1 MDKDLISVIMPVYNA
16 ERYLPMSVPSILSQ
30 SYKYFELIIVD
41 DRSTDSSYNRVIN
54 YKNSDTRV
62 KLFRNRFHRGVG
74 YSFNYGIKKAKGQYI
89 ARMDADDVMR
99 RDRLKKQV
107 DFMKRNQDLV
117 CLGSW
122 MIEINEKNKT
132 IGKRRTPINHK
143 KIYEKMFYEMAI
155 QNPTLMINR
164 RVIPKHFSWCKTDGI
179 LDDLDLLFKLMQFGN
194 FGNIGDYLMLYRI
207 HKDNLS
213 LKNIKETFK
222 EALKIR
228 KMAISKYGY
237 IPTVR
242 GRIISLIQQLFVNFI
257 PNKYLYNFYKISK
270 KFNF

>member
-1 MDKDLISVIMPVYNA
+1 
-16 ERYLPMSVPSILSQ
+16 
-30 SYKYFELIIVD
+30 
-41 DRSTDSSYNRVIN
+41 
-54 YKNSDTRV
+54 
-62 KLFRNRFHRGVG
+62 
-74 YSFNYGIKKAKGQYI
+74 
-89 ARMDADDVMR
+89 
-99 RDRLKKQV
+99 
-107 DFMKRNQDLV
+107 
-117 CLGSW
+117 
-122 MIEINEKNKT
+122 
-132 IGKRRTPINHK
+132 
-143 KIYEKMFYEMAI
+143 MFYEMAI

-242 GRIISLIQQLFVNFI
+242 GRIISLIQQLFANFI